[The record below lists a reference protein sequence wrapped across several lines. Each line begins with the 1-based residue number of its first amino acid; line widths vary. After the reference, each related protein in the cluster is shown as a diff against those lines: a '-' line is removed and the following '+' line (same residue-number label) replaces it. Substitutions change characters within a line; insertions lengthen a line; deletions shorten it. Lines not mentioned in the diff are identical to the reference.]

1 MTVCYLNLNLVGLD
15 IFINFSYIVQSLDTR
30 ASTRCRFYCSALL
43 LHQGAGSLASR
54 LERGEL
60 NSNIDLGRLE
70 KAATRAK
77 TGMGHRTLCEDKKG
91 SEVAT
96 RLLFPVELRFWRR
109 PHIPYLV
116 FGKRM
121 NNLKSDKRLRI
132 VELNT
137 FIYFRICLTSND

>member
-1 MTVCYLNLNLVGLD
+1 MSVCYLNLSLVGLV

-43 LHQGAGSLASR
+43 LHQGAGPLASW

-96 RLLFPVELRFWRR
+96 RLLVPVELRFWRR

-121 NNLKSDKRLRI
+121 NNLKSDQRLRI
-132 VELNT
+132 VALNT
-137 FIYFRICLTSND
+137 FIYFRIGLTSND